1 MPGESDLFVR
11 FGRDVDAGRAV
22 FREGEEG
29 DQMFII
35 QAGRVKVARSIAG
48 KEQILAV
55 LGKGDFFGEMALL
68 TKTRRTATVTALEPV
83 RLLAFDREGFLNMI
97 NKNPKIALNV
107 IDKLCRRL
115 QNANLHIQHLARKD
129 PRGLI
134 AMNLKF
140 AFQSAG
146 ALAGAGAAGAAGVVG
161 GAAGAAAVAGGGS
174 LLYDRTV
181 DEFSQN
187 LEITQDQVRAAL
199 DDLARRGVLA
209 IAGNTITLVDATKL
223 DAMVE

>member
-1 MPGESDLFVR
+1 MRCLYHDL
-11 FGRDVDAGRAV
+11 
-22 FREGEEG
+22 
-29 DQMFII
+29 
-35 QAGRVKVARSIAG
+35 
-48 KEQILAV
+48 
-55 LGKGDFFGEMALL
+55 
-68 TKTRRTATVTALEPV
+68 
-83 RLLAFDREGFLNMI
+83 
-97 NKNPKIALNV
+97 
-107 IDKLCRRL
+107 
-115 QNANLHIQHLARKD
+115 ANLHIQHLARKD

-146 ALAGAGAAGAAGVVG
+146 VPTPG
-161 GAAGAAAVAGGGS
+161 

-199 DDLARRGVLA
+199 EDLARRGVLS
-209 IAGNTITLVDATKL
+209 IAGNTITLLDAAKL

>member
-1 MPGESDLFVR
+1 MPGESDLYTR

-35 QAGRVKVARSIAG
+35 QSGRVKVARELAG
-48 KEQILAV
+48 KEQVLAV

-115 QNANLHIQHLARKD
+115 QNANQHIQHLARKD

-134 AMNLKF
+134 AMNLTF
-140 AFQSAG
+140 AFQ
-146 ALAGAGAAGAAGVVG
+146 GAGGE
-161 GAAGAAAVAGGGS
+161 AAA
-174 LLYDRTV
+174 LPYDRTV

-187 LEITQDQVRAAL
+187 LEITQEQVQGVLAE
-199 DDLARRGVLA
+199 LARRGVLE
-209 IAGNTITLVDATKL
+209 IAGNTIRLADAQGL
-223 DAMVE
+223 GALAG